1 MPRFVIS
8 AIGDLDGKIGSIHL
22 LTRIRR
28 RIKWPVLCVL
38 GLLFVT
44 LSNDVRH
51 LNAAQRVASP
61 YLYNLVQWEVDN
73 FLGKW
78 VHRLAS
84 SAPWSSSSGG
94 DAYERV
100 REYFSLSEEAGRLR
114 RDLGAIAADG
124 KDVASL
130 EVELQGVRDDRD
142 GLRSDVEETMEA
154 TISSVVVEEGLSTFG
169 EFIFPPVDI
178 RLSDL
183 PKLLIA
189 SPRDKIE
196 RKHDVLLRPGISLGE
211 REEIEGRLFSESNL
225 SALVED
231 IGGLATYPASIPNN
245 QPLRWTMQ
253 ISTHEW
259 LHHYLF
265 FRPLGQNMFNGD
277 EMFTLNETVASI
289 AGNEIGDR
297 AYELLGGVIEPD
309 PVDGDGASNE
319 ADADLEDGEEFDF
332 DAEMRETRKRVDELL
347 EEGKIEEAELY
358 MERRRRVFVEN
369 GFHIRK
375 LNQAYFAFYGTYAD
389 TPASV
394 SPIGGQL
401 ERFRSLMPDVGAFVS
416 AMAGFSSYEGF
427 LEALEALEAKTPVYP

>member
-1 MPRFVIS
+1 M
-8 AIGDLDGKIGSIHL
+8 
-22 LTRIRR
+22 LTKLRR
-28 RIKWPVLCVL
+28 LIKWPVLGVL
-38 GLLFVT
+38 GLLIVT
-44 LSNDVRH
+44 LGSDVRH
-51 LNAAQRVASP
+51 LNVAQRVASP
-61 YLYNLVQWEVDN
+61 YLFNLAEWEVDN

-84 SAPWSSSSGG
+84 SAPWSSSSGE
-94 DAYERV
+94 DAYEKV
-100 REYFSLSEEAGRLR
+100 REYFRLGEEVGRLG
-114 RDLGAIAADG
+114 RDLGAAAADG
-124 KDVASL
+124 RDAASL
-130 EVELQGVRDDRD
+130 EVELVGLRDERD
-142 GLRSDVEETMEA
+142 GLRSDVEETIEG
-154 TISSVVVEEGLSTFG
+154 TISFVVVDEGLSTFR

-196 RKHDVLLRPGISLGE
+196 RKHDVLLRSGIKLGE
-211 REEIEGRLFSESNL
+211 REEIEDRLFSESDL

-231 IGGLATYPASIPNN
+231 IGGLATYPASIPTN

-277 EMFTLNETVASI
+277 DMVTLNETVASI

-309 PVDGDGASNE
+309 PVDGEGDSYE
-319 ADADLEDGEEFDF
+319 ADANVENEEEFDF
-332 DAEMRETRKRVDELL
+332 DAEMRKTRTRVDQLL

-358 MERRRRVFVEN
+358 MERRRRMFVEN

-416 AMAGFSSYEGF
+416 AMADFSSYDRF
-427 LEALEALEAKTPVYP
+427 LEALEALEANTPSSP